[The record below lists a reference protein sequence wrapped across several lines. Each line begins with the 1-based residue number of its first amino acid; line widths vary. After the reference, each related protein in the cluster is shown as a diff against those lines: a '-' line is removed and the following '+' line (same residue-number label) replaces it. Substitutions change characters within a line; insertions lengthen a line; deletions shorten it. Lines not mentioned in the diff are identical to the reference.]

1 MNKYSKIIILFLTVI
16 VLLIIAIAI
25 NKFKDNGDE
34 KISGIISKNNITKVE
49 EELSMLKAVIIRV
62 DNDKFHVMSNVY
74 GLITFKYNEDNNTNY
89 KNGQEIL
96 IYYTDGIIQTA
107 PARIGNIVNIEIV
120 KENSDIQIPE
130 NIIKTVYN
138 SKENVSMSVFN
149 SVSCISSM
157 AVISVS
163 FTTLNC
169 IIMTVT
175 NAKQAIP
182 IVIVIAIL
190 PFFIYLILP
199 FWDNWGRFF
208 LDILYDFFIC
218 LSLLVSFWNDLT
230 RPYRSTFCKYS
241 KLMTPEYLGI
251 VILFDFSKFTPTPCP
266 LINSK

>member
-34 KISGIISKNNITKVE
+34 KISEIISKNNITKVE

-107 PARIGNIVNIEIV
+107 PARIGNVVNIEIV

-138 SKENVSMSVFN
+138 SKENVSMSVLEFTNTKISINIIDTNENPFN
-149 SVSCISSM
+149 YSNGYKIFKYNENGIQALEEVPKISDVRIEDTVKNYENNKEKSLKKECDW
-157 AVISVS
+157 
-163 FTTLNC
+163 TT
-169 IIMTVT
+169 V
-175 NAKQAIP
+175 
-182 IVIVIAIL
+182 
-190 PFFIYLILP
+190 Y
-199 FWDNWGRFF
+199 G
-208 LDILYDFFIC
+208 
-218 LSLLVSFWNDLT
+218 
-230 RPYRSTFCKYS
+230 
-241 KLMTPEYLGI
+241 KLEERK
-251 VILFDFSKFTPTPCP
+251 ILF
-266 LINSK
+266 